1 MKFWPQEFQMR
12 EGCLSCA
19 NGSNLLV
26 PLWLC
31 VSVYLKLG
39 SHKHVTRISV
49 VAFDQKL
56 EVLFVVTNF
65 YLGPETELSCL
76 VSVSKVLIAASRIA
90 QIAWYTGKKN

>member
-12 EGCLSCA
+12 EGWLSCA

-39 SHKHVTRISV
+39 SHKYVTRISV
-49 VAFDQKL
+49 VDF
-56 EVLFVVTNF
+56 
-65 YLGPETELSCL
+65 
-76 VSVSKVLIAASRIA
+76 
-90 QIAWYTGKKN
+90 

>member
-49 VAFDQKL
+49 VGFDQKL

-65 YLGPETELSCL
+65 YQKQNSLALSQSARCL
-76 VSVSKVLIAASRIA
+76 LLQVE
-90 QIAWYTGKKN
+90 